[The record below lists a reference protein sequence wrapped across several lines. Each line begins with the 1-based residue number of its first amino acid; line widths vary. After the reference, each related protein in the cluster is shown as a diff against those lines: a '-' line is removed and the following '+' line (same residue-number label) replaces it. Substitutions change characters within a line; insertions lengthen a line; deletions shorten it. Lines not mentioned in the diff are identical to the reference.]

1 MPLFM
6 AAIFNLEGKY
16 TYFMG
21 RKKNNRQTGARYEQA
36 AGVYLESLG
45 YRILQYNYRCRQGE
59 IDIVARD
66 GEYLV
71 FCEVKFRSDLSSGL
85 PEEAVDMRKQ
95 RVISK
100 CALYYITVHG
110 LSGVPCRFDVVG
122 ILGNGEGGDA
132 PYSSIRLYKNAFD
145 YRE

>member
-1 MPLFM
+1 MS
-6 AAIFNLEGKY
+6 
-16 TYFMG
+16 

-36 AGVYLESLG
+36 AGTYLESLG
-45 YRILQYNYRCRQGE
+45 YRILEYNYRCRQGE
-59 IDIVARD
+59 IDIIAKD

-71 FCEVKFRSDLSSGL
+71 FCEVKFRTDLSNGL
-85 PEEAVDMRKQ
+85 PEEAVDLRKQ

-110 LSGVPCRFDVVG
+110 LSDVPCRFDVVG
-122 ILGNGEGGDA
+122 ILGNRENGGTSDF
-132 PYSSIRLYKNAFD
+132 SINLYKNAFD